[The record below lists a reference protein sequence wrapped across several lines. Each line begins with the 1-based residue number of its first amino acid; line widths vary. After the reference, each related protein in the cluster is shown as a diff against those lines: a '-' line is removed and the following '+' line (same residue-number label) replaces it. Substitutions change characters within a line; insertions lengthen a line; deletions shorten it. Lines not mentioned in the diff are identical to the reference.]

1 MSKQKCGS
9 GAFAP
14 RWLALALAFV
24 PAALFA
30 QPPITVED
38 AWVRAAPPSMPMT
51 AGYLTLQNATRDDV
65 ALTGVESAQFARVEL
80 HRSTLVDGVARMEA
94 VESAVI
100 PARGELVLEPGGLHL
115 MLMEPQQSLTA
126 GADVVLTLS
135 FDNGWTVEVDV
146 PVR

>member
-1 MSKQKCGS
+1 
-9 GAFAP
+9 
-14 RWLALALAFV
+14 
-24 PAALFA
+24 
-30 QPPITVED
+30 
-38 AWVRAAPPSMPMT
+38 
-51 AGYLTLQNATRDDV
+51 
-65 ALTGVESAQFARVEL
+65 
-80 HRSTLVDGVARMEA
+80 ME
-94 VESAVI
+94 VLAVI

>member
-1 MSKQKCGS
+1 M
-9 GAFAP
+9 
-14 RWLALALAFV
+14 FV
-24 PAALFA
+24 RVDGFH
-30 QPPITVED
+30 
-38 AWVRAAPPSMPMT
+38 
-51 AGYLTLQNATRDDV
+51 RDDV